1 MEVTTGGGPREDS
14 GEVGRIGEITPGQ
27 ISRVWEAG
35 GQVRSTGRG
44 RGPGEG
50 EEASGKGAAGREWDL
65 GVGLREAVEPRA
77 WGS

>member
-35 GQVRSTGRG
+35 GQVRSTGG
-44 RGPGEG
+44 VD
-50 EEASGKGAAGREWDL
+50 GALGREKRHQGKVL
-65 GVGLREAVEPRA
+65 LAESGT
-77 WGS
+77 WGWG